1 MGIVV
6 GYVANPEGRTA
17 LEQAGAAAVR
27 LGVPLVVVH
36 SQRPGREVDA
46 DEAELLQASFGAVR
60 EQLGAAGLTH
70 EVREVPDSEDA
81 GDDLITAAEDVIA
94 ADGAAATLIVIG
106 LRRRTP
112 VGKLILGSSA
122 QRILLDAPCPVLAV
136 KPES

>member
-36 SQRPGREVDA
+36 SRRAGREVDA
-46 DEAELLQASFGAVR
+46 DEAKLLEASFDGVR
-60 EQLGAAGLTH
+60 SQLDAAGLTH
-70 EVREVPDSEDA
+70 EVRTVADSEDA
-81 GDDLITAAEDVIA
+81 GDDLITAAEDVMA
-94 ADGAAATLIVIG
+94 AEGSGSTLIVIG

>member
-27 LGVPLVVVH
+27 LEVPLVVVH
-36 SQRPGREVDA
+36 SRRPGREVDA
-46 DEAELLQASFGAVR
+46 DEAEQLEGVFAGVR
-60 EQLGAAGLTH
+60 EELAAAGLTH
-70 EVREVPDSEDA
+70 ELREVPDSEDA
-81 GDDLITAAEDVIA
+81 GDDLITAAEEVMA
-94 ADGAAATLIVIG
+94 AEGSGATLIVIG